1 MSQPAWE
8 CIAQLGDKNP
18 IDHGGYWILRDTTG
32 VYPEEGELLIVP
44 EEDGGKYTIYR
55 FILERC
61 TFTDGVLSDNKFHP
75 EHAAWW
81 AKTEEERKAR
91 PQDSTYLKNI
101 ADFIG
106 MDVEELADH
115 FCSEDALKRAAA
127 YRAVGDYH
135 GFNNLDDYPLTM
147 KRREVN
153 ARYKELRFKTPAETM

>member
-18 IDHGGYWILRDTTG
+18 VDHGGYWILRDTTG
-32 VYPEEGELLIVP
+32 VYTEEAELLVVP
-44 EEDGGKYTIYR
+44 EDDDGDYMIYR

-61 TFTDGVLSDNKFHP
+61 TYVNGVLSDNKFHP
-75 EHAAWW
+75 DKSAWW
-81 AKTEEERKAR
+81 AKTEEERKSR
-91 PQDSTYLKNI
+91 PQDSTYLKNV

-115 FCSEDALKRAAA
+115 FCSEDALKRAVA

-147 KRREVN
+147 KRREVK
-153 ARYKELRFKTPAETM
+153 ARYKELRFKTPA